1 MFHPSSGLSDAC
13 SIIWPVILCLIFTL
27 TLWWLQKLLDE
38 LFKIVSL
45 PKKKHA
51 KSYYWHSLAL
61 FMTNYFRRLTVKC
74 NGQSWTRISFRIKT
88 DYAVTVSD
96 SNLTSQPLFVFMVR
110 LHRLTEDMIP
120 IQAFN
125 LYLNVWDHLTKWLLI
140 RIGPGLTALSELIQA
155 HVPSVGDSNVLG
167 P

>member
-1 MFHPSSGLSDAC
+1 
-13 SIIWPVILCLIFTL
+13 
-27 TLWWLQKLLDE
+27 
-38 LFKIVSL
+38 
-45 PKKKHA
+45 
-51 KSYYWHSLAL
+51 
-61 FMTNYFRRLTVKC
+61 MTNYFRRLTVKC

-110 LHRLTEDMIP
+110 LYWLTEDMIP

-140 RIGPGLTALSELIQA
+140 RIGPGLSALGELSIQA
-155 HVPSVGDSNVLG
+155 YVLFSWGFQCFGSITTNCVVESEMTSPWLNIMISVSKDTILSFNNNN
-167 P
+167 